1 MEARHEFRVARRNGV
16 CLVLVPRTD
25 AGLEGT
31 SVAQGQRASE
41 DGRDVR
47 PTTRPA
53 GRGDEKRTTVV
64 QLSIEHWKDLPAD
77 AAAQIA
83 QRAYSLLF
91 ARGVEVGVT
100 AKVME
105 QKGEV

>member
-1 MEARHEFRVARRNGV
+1 MPETPTSTPGSQARPRGVA
-16 CLVLVPRTD
+16 
-25 AGLEGT
+25 
-31 SVAQGQRASE
+31 
-41 DGRDVR
+41 
-47 PTTRPA
+47 
-53 GRGDEKRTTVV
+53 RTTVV

-105 QKGEV
+105 QRETL